1 MDLSLLHTILNNKG
15 LDGIS
20 KLILIIIQSEIDDS
34 CDYVQNNYIA
44 ECANLPKEVIKEKIK
59 YLLQIGILEQKGSTL
74 AENGFWSTKYQ
85 IMDNVEIVV
94 NPAIQQKDK
103 DWKAQREANKE
114 HLKTLKH
121 KIGNGVMVEGFKR
134 LGDII

>member
-1 MDLSLLHTILNNKG
+1 MNLSLLHNILNNKS

-44 ECANLPKEVIKEKIK
+44 ECANLPKEVIKKKIK
-59 YLLQIGILEQKGSTL
+59 YLLQIGILEQQGSTL
-74 AENGFWSTKYQ
+74 DENGFWSTKYQ

-94 NPAIQQKDK
+94 NPAIQEKDK
-103 DWKAQREANKE
+103 DWKAQREANKAQLDI
-114 HLKTLKH
+114 LKQ
-121 KIGNGVMVEGFKR
+121 KIGSGVKVEGFQR
-134 LGDII
+134 VGDMI